1 MFINLQRLSS
11 ITALLILVSTKLKCL
26 TVGVHFLDLSQ
37 AQVKRRTT
45 YETNQIAIWVAPNG

>member
-45 YETNQIAIWVAPNG
+45 YETNQIAI